1 MNVLKTLGWI
11 GTAIHMVVI
20 LFMATPVALQ
30 WKREIFSYVAT
41 TKGAF
46 QAFCVLYFGHVGI
59 LTLILVDMVH
69 NPIYRDSSAPGLSS
83 VNTVSI
89 GVDSTRDCLLIG
101 VLSFVFS
108 VAACRL
114 TFNGLLRART
124 IEELVNLKD
133 SKIESMQQRKREEE
147 EARNETQNKLDKEK
161 EGSQVLKN
169 KLEKERK
176 LFKARQSSNE
186 RLLQG
191 KQLEIKKSQAQ
202 ISELNQELD
211 KCKKNYAQ
219 EMDVLNS
226 RVTALESVNKEK
238 AQTLSVLEAA
248 IHRIN
253 IVVGMS
259 EDRLSDIEKN
269 ITRATNI
276 LDNTQNGFR

>member
-1 MNVLKTLGWI
+1 
-11 GTAIHMVVI
+11 
-20 LFMATPVALQ
+20 
-30 WKREIFSYVAT
+30 
-41 TKGAF
+41 
-46 QAFCVLYFGHVGI
+46 
-59 LTLILVDMVH
+59 
-69 NPIYRDSSAPGLSS
+69 
-83 VNTVSI
+83 
-89 GVDSTRDCLLIG
+89 
-101 VLSFVFS
+101 
-108 VAACRL
+108 
-114 TFNGLLRART
+114 
-124 IEELVNLKD
+124 
-133 SKIESMQQRKREEE
+133 MQQRKREEE

-176 LFKARQSSNE
+176 LVSINYVLQRQLNSQGCLLEKFKARQSSNE